1 MKKLEMIIAS
11 AESYY
16 QHSVNDWE
24 ILICNAEGMVVCFMP
39 AKTFQTNN
47 AIGTYPSGGAI
58 KECLTTKR
66 AVTKIIPETAY
77 GFKLRANV
85 RPIFEENGQ
94 FSGLLATGTALALQ
108 DNLHGAARLIA
119 GTSEQ
124 MSATVEELAA
134 SASQLASNLGTI
146 KESSEQVLKGI
157 DKTGNILKFVSE
169 IADNSNLL
177 GLNAAIEAAKAGEN
191 GRGFAVVADEIRKMA
206 VNSAQSVKDIRNIL
220 HTIQKDIHAV
230 VKTIAIAA
238 EVGERQAAA
247 TEEISASMEQLTSTA
262 LELEK
267 IAEIK

>member
-1 MKKLEMIIAS
+1 MKRLEMIIAS
-11 AESYY
+11 AESFY

-24 ILICNAEGMVVCFMP
+24 ILVCNAAGMVVCFIP

-58 KECLTTKR
+58 RECLTTKR
-66 AVTKIIPETAY
+66 AVTRIIPETAY

-85 RPIFEENGQ
+85 CPIFEENGE
-94 FSGLLATGTALALQ
+94 FSGLVATGTALELQ
-108 DNLHGAARLIA
+108 ENLHGAARLIA
-119 GTSEQ
+119 ETSEQ
-124 MSATVEELAA
+124 MSSTAEELAA
-134 SASQLASNLGTI
+134 SATHLAGNLGTI
-146 KESSEQVLKGI
+146 KESSEQVLRGI

-177 GLNAAIEAAKAGEN
+177 GLNAAIEAAKAGEH

-206 VNSAQSVKDIRNIL
+206 VTSAQSVKDIRNIL
-220 HTIQKDIHAV
+220 HTIQQDIQSV
-230 VKTIAIAA
+230 VSTIVIAA
-238 EVGERQAAA
+238 ETGERQAAA